1 MRAPVIVREPGV
13 VVEPL
18 LAVGGEVALLA
29 LVPRRVA
36 RLPVLRQLALT
47 AAGEAAQVAHRRL
60 VPLRRRRRLL
70 SPGAKFRRKI
80 LA

>member
-1 MRAPVIVREPGV
+1 M

>member
-1 MRAPVIVREPGV
+1 M

-36 RLPVLRQLALT
+36 RLPVLRQIALT
-47 AAGEAAQVAHRRL
+47 GAGEAAQVAHRRL
-60 VPLRRRRRLL
+60 VPLRRRRLL